1 MMKLFIYSFFL
12 FLFVSVNTYAQSKS
26 GLKVT
31 GKVLDTATNQPI
43 EYASVGVTD
52 QQTNKVITGTIT
64 DANGAFE
71 IGGIPSGTFTISI
84 DFVGYQKKMLKDI
97 VLNAGDKPLA
107 LNTILLTTS
116 AKMLDEVTVVGQ
128 TAIVENQIDKIV
140 YNAANDITSQGGAA
154 IDVLKKVPQV
164 TVDIDG
170 NVELQGNPNIRF
182 LINGKPSSVFGN
194 SLSDALASIPAS
206 QIKSIEAIT
215 SPGAKYDAQGTG
227 GIINIILKDN
237 RLQGINGNISL
248 TGGTRLQN
256 GSANL
261 NYRHNNFGLNAF
273 FSGNEQ
279 LSSRTPSTQD
289 RTSTSANTTQ
299 RLLQDG
305 YQDFKRH
312 GYRAGI
318 GFDWDLSKK
327 SSLVGALGFNDFS
340 NSNIGVTNIQQLI
353 SEGGIP
359 ISSSN
364 IVRNS
369 SGKGGITDIDWSL
382 NYKRKFK
389 KEQQE
394 LDILYSAS
402 YGKPNNSYSQI
413 QNYADALVPNSGT
426 LGHTPGT
433 DKQTNISIDYA
444 HPISKKFLI
453 ETGVKTVLQHIN
465 SIADIRVYRPASDS
479 YVYDPTQSYQLDYQ
493 MNIYAGYLSTTFS
506 LFNYLNVKA
515 GARFE
520 HTDVKIDFPNTSIP
534 SYNNLVPSLILS
546 HDYKGDQTLKF
557 AYTRRIERAEYREIN
572 PFMNLSDPYNINA
585 GNPLL
590 KPEIGN
596 NMELG
601 YSKSFKNGG
610 NLYIALV
617 ERINTNDI
625 KPYTTFYPTY
635 TIGDSTYQNVSVTIR
650 QNIGIEYNSGVNVS
664 GSFPVTDR
672 LNLRGNVSIT
682 HKSVVN
688 TLLANNVTNGINSRF
703 NLNATYQLPKNLILE
718 GFGNYSSAINT
729 IQGKRPQQFTYNFAF
744 RKQFWNKKASIGFTA
759 TNPFSKYIS
768 QVSTVKTANYI
779 ATNTVLVPY
788 RSFGISFTYKF
799 GKLEFKKGKEQGN
812 DFINAPSVEN

>member
-1 MMKLFIYSFFL
+1 MKFIYYSFSFFL
-12 FLFVSVNTYAQSKS
+12 LLSFSTFAQSKT
-26 GLKVT
+26 GLKIT

-43 EYASVGVTD
+43 EYASIGVTD
-52 QQTNKVITGTIT
+52 QQTNKMITGTIT

-71 IGGIPSGTFTISI
+71 ITGILPGTFTISI
-84 DFVGYQKKMLKDI
+84 DFVGYQKKTLKDI
-97 VLNAGDKPLA
+97 ALKAGDKPLA

-116 AKMLDEVTVVGQ
+116 VKALDEVTVVGQ
-128 TAIVENQIDKIV
+128 AAIVENQIDKIV

-194 SLSDALASIPAS
+194 SLADALASIPAS

-237 RLQGINGNISL
+237 RVQGINGSINL
-248 TGGTRLQN
+248 TAGTRLEN

-261 NYRHNNFGLNAF
+261 NYRRNNFGVNAF

-279 LSSRTPSTQD
+279 LNSRKPSTQD
-289 RTSTSANTTQ
+289 RTSTNARTVT

-305 YQDFKRH
+305 YQDFRRS

-318 GFDWDLSKK
+318 GFDWDINKK
-327 SSLVGALGFNDFS
+327 TALIGALGYNDFRNRS
-340 NSNIGVTNIQQLI
+340 DGFTQIQQ
-353 SEGGIP
+353 SVTEGGIP

-369 SGKGGITDIDWSL
+369 NSKGGILDVDWSL
-382 NYKRKFK
+382 NYKRKFN
-389 KEQQE
+389 KEKQE

-402 YGKPNNSYSQI
+402 IGKPDNSYSQV
-413 QNYADALVPNSGT
+413 QTYADAGLPYSGT

-433 DKQTNISIDYA
+433 DRQTNISLDYA
-444 HPISKKFLI
+444 HPVTKKFLV
-453 ETGVKTVLQHIN
+453 ETGIKTVIQHIN
-465 SIADIRVYRPASDS
+465 TVADISVFNASS
-479 YVYDPTQSYQLDYQ
+479 GNYSSDPTQSYQLDYQ
-493 MNIYAGYLSTTFS
+493 MKVYAGYLSTTFS
-506 LFNYLNVKA
+506 LFNYLNIKA
-515 GARFE
+515 GARYE
-520 HTDVKIDFPNTSIP
+520 HTSVLIDFPNTSIP
-534 SYNNLVPSLILS
+534 AYDNFLPSFVVS
-546 HDYKGDQTLKF
+546 RDFKHDQSFKLAF
-557 AYTRRIERAEYREIN
+557 TRRIERAEYDEIN
-572 PFMNLSDPYNINA
+572 PFKNLSDPYNITA

-596 NMELG
+596 NFELG
-601 YSKSFKNGG
+601 YSRSFKNGG
-610 NLYIALV
+610 NVYVALF

-635 TIGDSTYQNVSVTIR
+635 QIGDSTYQNVSVTIR
-650 QNIGIEYNSGVNVS
+650 QNIGIEYNSGLSIS
-664 GSFPVTDR
+664 GSVPLTDH
-672 LNLRGNVSIT
+672 LNIRGNLMAT

-688 TLLANNVTNGINSRF
+688 SLLAGNVTNGMNYRF
-703 NLNATYQLPKNLILE
+703 NLNATYQLPKDLILE

-729 IQGKRPQQFTYNFAF
+729 IQGKRPQQFTYNLAF
-744 RKQFWNKKASIGFTA
+744 RKQFWHKKASIGITA
-759 TNPFSKYIS
+759 TNPFNQYIH
-768 QVSTVKTANYI
+768 QVITVRTANYLSY
-779 ATNTVLVPY
+779 NTILVPY

-799 GKLEFKKGKEQGN
+799 GKLEFKKGKEPGN
-812 DFINAPSVEN
+812 EFINAPSVEN